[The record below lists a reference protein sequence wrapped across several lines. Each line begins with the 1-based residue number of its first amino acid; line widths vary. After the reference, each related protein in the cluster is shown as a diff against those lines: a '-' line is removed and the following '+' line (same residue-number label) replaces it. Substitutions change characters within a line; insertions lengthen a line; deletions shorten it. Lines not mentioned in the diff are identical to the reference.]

1 MTRGNALFIINFAMK
16 KLFALIATL
25 ALTATAAFAGNGV
38 RIINMDLVIKN
49 FSKTEPALAALKVD
63 AELLAAQEK
72 DANAELAKEQE
83 ALRALVAQ
91 LDDPTKSE
99 KAKADIR
106 KEAEEKSRAL
116 LAKRD
121 EFLKSLQEV
130 RASIEQ
136 KKQASLNEILKEI
149 APVVEKYAKDNDF
162 DAVLDITSRVVV
174 YYKDELDIT
183 EAISAELEKI
193 YPHEKPVA
201 PVVK

>member
-1 MTRGNALFIINFAMK
+1 MTRGTALFIINFAMK
-16 KLFALIATL
+16 KLFTLIATL

-91 LDDPTKSE
+91 LDDPMKSE

-183 EAISAELEKI
+183 AAISAELEKI

>member
-1 MTRGNALFIINFAMK
+1 MTRGTVLFIINFAMK
-16 KLFALIATL
+16 KLFTLIATL

-183 EAISAELEKI
+183 AAISAELEKI

>member
-1 MTRGNALFIINFAMK
+1 MK

-72 DANAELAKEQE
+72 DANEELLKEQKDLQ
-83 ALRALVAQ
+83 ALIKQ

-106 KEAEEKSRAL
+106 KQAEEKSRAL

-183 EAISAELEKI
+183 AAISAELEKI

-201 PVVK
+201 PAVK

>member
-1 MTRGNALFIINFAMK
+1 MTRGTALFIINFAMK
-16 KLFALIATL
+16 KLFTLIATL

-183 EAISAELEKI
+183 AAISAELEKI

>member
-1 MTRGNALFIINFAMK
+1 MTRGTALFIINFAMK
-16 KLFALIATL
+16 KLFTLIATL

-183 EAISAELEKI
+183 AAISAELEKI

-201 PVVK
+201 PAVK

>member
-1 MTRGNALFIINFAMK
+1 MTRGTALFIINFAMK
-16 KLFALIATL
+16 KLFTLIATL

-72 DANAELAKEQE
+72 DANAELVKEQE

-183 EAISAELEKI
+183 AAISAELEKI

>member
-1 MTRGNALFIINFAMK
+1 MTRGNALFIINFTMK

-183 EAISAELEKI
+183 AAISAELEKI

-201 PVVK
+201 PAVK

>member
-1 MTRGNALFIINFAMK
+1 MK

>member
-1 MTRGNALFIINFAMK
+1 MK

-72 DANAELAKEQE
+72 DANEELLKEQE
-83 ALRALVAQ
+83 ALRALVEQ
-91 LDDPTKSE
+91 MKDPTKSD
-99 KAKADIR
+99 KAKAEIQ
-106 KEAEEKSRAL
+106 KQAEEKSRAL

-121 EFLKSLQEV
+121 EFLKSLQDT
-130 RASIEQ
+130 RALIEQ

-183 EAISAELEKI
+183 AAISAELEKI

-201 PVVK
+201 PAVK

>member
-1 MTRGNALFIINFAMK
+1 MTRGTALFIINFAMK
-16 KLFALIATL
+16 KLFTLIATL

-162 DAVLDITSRVVV
+162 DAVLDITSRVVI

-183 EAISAELEKI
+183 AAISAELEKI

>member
-1 MTRGNALFIINFAMK
+1 MK
-16 KLFALIATL
+16 KLFTLIATL

-183 EAISAELEKI
+183 AAISAELEKI
-193 YPHEKPVA
+193 YPHEEPVA

>member
-1 MTRGNALFIINFAMK
+1 MK
-16 KLFALIATL
+16 KLFTLIATL

-183 EAISAELEKI
+183 AAISAELEKI

>member
-1 MTRGNALFIINFAMK
+1 MTRGTALFIINFAMK
-16 KLFALIATL
+16 KLFTLIATL

-121 EFLKSLQEV
+121 EFLKLLQEV

-183 EAISAELEKI
+183 AAISAELEKI

>member
-1 MTRGNALFIINFAMK
+1 MTCGNALFIINLAMK

-72 DANAELAKEQE
+72 DANEELLKEQKDLQ
-83 ALRALVAQ
+83 ALIKQ

-149 APVVEKYAKDNDF
+149 APVVEKYAKDNNF

-183 EAISAELEKI
+183 AAISAELEKI
-193 YPHEKPVA
+193 YPHEEPVA
-201 PVVK
+201 PAVK